1 MRAGGGGGTGDA
13 ICRDGSPAPSL
24 YGRYRQ
30 GTYCDLPTLASE
42 LLAEHVTE
50 RGAPALLVAHV
61 LAVVLA
67 LVQRGL
73 HRERN
78 LALVRVHVD
87 DLHVELVAFLHHVAR
102 VLHADEDAEVGDVAN
117 LAADDRP
124 DRILLL
130 EQRPGI
136 RLDLLHAQRD
146 ALRLRIDV
154 QHHGVHLV
162 ADGHD
167 LRRVLDPLRP
177 AHLADVDQA
186 LDPGLHLDEGA
197 VVGEADDLARDARA
211 RRILLRGVRPGVLLD
226 LLQTEADALGGR
238 IELEHDHAQL
248 VADVEHLARVPDA
261 APAHVGDVQEAVD
274 AAQVDEGAVV
284 GQVLH
289 DAGEDGALL
298 QLLEG
303 VLLQRLPL
311 LLQQDAP
318 AEHDVAALLVEL
330 DHLELELLA
339 DQLAATADR
348 PQVHLRPG
356 VERLHPHADREPA
369 LHAPD
374 DGPLAEVVSL
384 ARGGD
389 LVPDAHLVGLLL
401 GEDDHA
407 RVVLARLEQHLHRI
421 AHLHV
426 GLAAD
431 EPELLD
437 GNLALA
443 LVPDVH
449 HCVVLGELDHAAAD
463 DLVLLQ
469 LAALRGALALE
480 GLFEHGGEIF
490 FAADQITLRIRHV
503 KVCLRFFSRRPLKK
517 EAPLA
522 TGSDGKRRKTGLRL
536 KAPADPTERPGWCQ
550 GCPEIRCFRRCDASR
565 KQRSTTCSRSNPVVS
580 TTTASAAA
588 RSGAMARSVSSLSRR
603 RWSARTSGSGTDRPF
618 SASSA
623 WRRCALAS
631 SEAVRKNF
639 TSASGKTTV
648 PMSRPSN
655 TAPRGAA
662 RPRSRCSWS
671 SFCRTTGRAETTL
684 APRLISGVRIASVTS
699 SPRSRTRSPR
709 NVSPRPASR
718 RRARPGS
725 SSQET
730 PARCAANATER

>member
-238 IELEHDHAQL
+238 IELE
-248 VADVEHLARVPDA
+248 
-261 APAHVGDVQEAVD
+261 
-274 AAQVDEGAVV
+274 
-284 GQVLH
+284 
-289 DAGEDGALL
+289 
-298 QLLEG
+298 
-303 VLLQRLPL
+303 
-311 LLQQDAP
+311 
-318 AEHDVAALLVEL
+318 
-330 DHLELELLA
+330 LLA
-339 DQLAATADR
+339 DQLVEIADR

-356 VERLHPHADREPA
+356 EERLHPDVDREPA

-374 DGPLAEVVSL
+374 DGPLDELVAL

-389 LVPDAHLVGLLL
+389 LVPDAHLVSLLL

-426 GLAAD
+426 GLAVD

-443 LVPDVH
+443 LVPHVH
-449 HCVVLGELDHAAAD
+449 HCVILGELDHAAAD

-603 RWSARTSGSGTDRPF
+603 RWSARTSGSGTARPF

-648 PMSRPSN
+648 PMSRPSS